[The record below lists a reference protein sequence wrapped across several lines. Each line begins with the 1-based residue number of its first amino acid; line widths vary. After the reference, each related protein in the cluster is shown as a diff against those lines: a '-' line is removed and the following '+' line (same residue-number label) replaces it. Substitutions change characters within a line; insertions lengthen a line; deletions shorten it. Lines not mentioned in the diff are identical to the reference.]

1 MDALKGQFT
10 IPETSQD
17 YLFRGTGNPNECKRL
32 VEEVLDISYC
42 IDQGFCAGDTETYSV
57 PPVEGHY
64 LVDIT
69 VTYTCTFYYE
79 LQHYKHV

>member
-1 MDALKGQFT
+1 MAAFKGQFI

-17 YLFRGTGNPNECKRL
+17 YLFHGTGNPNECKRL

-42 IDQGFCAGDTETYSV
+42 IEQGFCAGDIETYSV

-64 LVDIT
+64 LVVIYMT
-69 VTYTCTFYYE
+69 LTCI
-79 LQHYKHV
+79 LP